1 MIFSSEQPQ
10 TGMNEGTWFT
20 QGMCI
25 KNEGYSC
32 GRGDVWGRVKKKE
45 GNLWRFPSFDMLQT
59 QMYYAYR

>member
-10 TGMNEGTWFT
+10 TGMNEGACLP

-25 KNEGYSC
+25 KKVGYSW
-32 GRGDVWGRVKKKE
+32 GRRWGRVKKE
-45 GNLWRFPSFDMLQT
+45 GTLWRFPSFDMLQT